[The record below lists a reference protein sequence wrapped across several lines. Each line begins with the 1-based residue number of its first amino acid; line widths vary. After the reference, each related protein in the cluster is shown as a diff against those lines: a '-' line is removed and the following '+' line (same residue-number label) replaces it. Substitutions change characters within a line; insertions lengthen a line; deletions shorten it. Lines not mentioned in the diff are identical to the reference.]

1 MPISEAEV
9 EKLLEAVEGW
19 LKATIRVANPALM
32 SSTAELDKALGEA
45 RQKLARMVADK
56 RLIN

>member
-19 LKATIRVANPALM
+19 LKATIVSR
-32 SSTAELDKALGEA
+32 T
-45 RQKLARMVADK
+45 
-56 RLIN
+56 RLS